1 MVLRSMQKHGKN
13 PPKEIYEKKKILDDK
28 KGLLNF
34 VINGHGVKFS

>member
-1 MVLRSMQKHGKN
+1 MRKHGKN
-13 PPKEIYEKKKILDDK
+13 PPKEIYEKKKKTLDDK